1 MIEIV
6 LISTTV
12 VASTV
17 FIWDYMLTFRMELD
31 LVWKSKWTFM
41 KAMYIFQS
49 YLPFV
54 DMVGLVL
61 YTGQSDSS
69 YILLT

>member
-12 VASTV
+12 AASTV

-41 KAMYIFQS
+41 KAMYIFQR